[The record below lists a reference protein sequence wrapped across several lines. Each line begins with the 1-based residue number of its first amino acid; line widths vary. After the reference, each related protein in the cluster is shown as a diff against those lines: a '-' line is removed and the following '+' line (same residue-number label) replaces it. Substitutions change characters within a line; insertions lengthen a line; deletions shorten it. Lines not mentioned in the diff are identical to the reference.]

1 MDQQQL
7 KFQKMT
13 QTPVK
18 PLILRLAIPTILSM
32 LVTTFYNMADTYFVG
47 MLESN
52 SITGAVGVVFSMMSV
67 IQAVGF
73 FFGHG
78 SGNYVSREL
87 GKHRVKEAETMV
99 SVGFFTAFGAGA
111 LIAVFGL
118 LFLDPL
124 TRLLGATDTI
134 LPYAKAYLAP
144 ILCAAPFMCASLVLN
159 NQLRFQGNATYA
171 MVGIV
176 SGAVL
181 NIALDPLLIFVFD
194 MGIAGAAVATAI
206 SQLVSFCLLLVGVQ
220 KSDTLKVRLKNFTF
234 DFQYLKSIAN
244 GGTPSLFRQGIGSIA
259 AIALNRVAGGFVDH
273 DAVIAAFSVVQR
285 IMMFA
290 ASAFIGFGQGFQPV
304 CGFNWGAKRYDRVK
318 EAFWFSTIVSMVF
331 MALFSIVGFLL
342 SGELIALFRDE
353 AHVIEIGTKA
363 LRAQLYVFPLM
374 GWVFLSNMMLQT
386 IGRVFKASILA
397 AARQGLAFIP
407 VVLILPYFFGL
418 EGLVWA
424 QAVADV
430 CAFLIALPIQI
441 SVLRE
446 MERYMKEETIEPK
459 GA

>member
-18 PLILRLAIPTILSM
+18 PLILKLAIPTILSM

-87 GKHRVKEAETMV
+87 GKHRIKEAETMV
-99 SVGFFTAFGAGA
+99 SVGFFTSFAAGL
-111 LIAVFGL
+111 LICVSGL

-124 TRLLGATDTI
+124 TRLLGATETI
-134 LPYAKAYLAP
+134 LPYAKAYMAP
-144 ILCAAPFMCASLVLN
+144 LLLSAPFMCASLVLN

-194 MGIAGAAVATAI
+194 MGIAGAAWATAI
-206 SQLVSFCLLLVGVQ
+206 SQIVSFGLLLIGVQ
-220 KSDTLKVRLKNFTF
+220 KSDTLKVRVKNFTF
-234 DFQYLKSIAN
+234 DVSYLKSIAN
-244 GGTPSLFRQGIGSIA
+244 GGTPSLCRQGIGSIA
-259 AIALNRVAGGFVDH
+259 SIALNRVAGGFANQ

-318 EAFWFSTIVSMVF
+318 ESFWFCVRVSAVAMAVF
-331 MALFSIVGFLL
+331 SLAGCLF

-353 AHVIEIGTKA
+353 ENVIQIGTQA

-374 GWVFLSNMMLQT
+374 SWVFLSNMMLQT

-397 AARQGLAFIP
+397 AARQGLAFLP
-407 VVLILPYFFGL
+407 VVLILPYFFEL

-446 MERYMKEETIEPK
+446 MDKFEK
-459 GA
+459 GILFQTS

>member
-1 MDQQQL
+1 MNEQQ
-7 KFQKMT
+7 KKIEKMT

-18 PLILRLAIPTILSM
+18 PLILKLAIPTILSM
-32 LVTTFYNMADTYFVG
+32 LVTTFYNMADTFFVG
-47 MLESN
+47 QLQSN
-52 SITGAVGVVFSMMSV
+52 SITGAVGVSFSAMSV
-67 IQAVGF
+67 IQAIGF

-78 SGNYVSREL
+78 SGNFVSREL
-87 GKHRVKEAETMV
+87 GKQRVKEAETMV
-99 SVGFFTAFGAGA
+99 SVGFFTALGAGS
-111 LIAVFGL
+111 LIAVLGL

-124 TRLLGATDTI
+124 TRLLGATETI

-144 ILCAAPFMCASLVLN
+144 ILCSAPFMCASLVLN

-194 MGIAGAAVATAI
+194 MGIAGASVATAI
-206 SQLVSFCLLLVGVQ
+206 SQCVSFGLLLIGVQ
-220 KSDTLKVRLKNFTF
+220 KSDTLKVRFSNFTLKGG
-234 DFQYLKSIAN
+234 YLKQIAN

-259 AIALNRVAGGFVDH
+259 TACLNNMAGGYG
-273 DAVIAAFSVVQR
+273 DAAVAAFSVVQR

-290 ASAFIGFGQGFQPV
+290 ASALIGFGQGFQPV

-318 EAFWFSTIVSMVF
+318 EAFWFCIRVSVIAMVI
-331 MALFSIVGFLL
+331 LGVVGFF
-342 SGELIALFRDE
+342 SAPWLISVFRDE
-353 AHVIEIGTKA
+353 SEVIEIGTRA
-363 LRAQLYVFPLM
+363 LRAQLVVFPCM

-397 AARQGLAFIP
+397 TARQGLAFIP
-407 VVLILPYFFGL
+407 VVFLLDWIFGL

-424 QAVADV
+424 QGVADV

-446 MERYMKEETIEPK
+446 MEGYMKQQREE
-459 GA
+459 AHA

>member
-1 MDQQQL
+1 MDQQQK
-7 KFQKMT
+7 KFEKMT

-18 PLILRLAIPTILSM
+18 PLILKLAIPTILSM

-47 MLESN
+47 RLESN

-87 GKHRVKEAETMV
+87 GKHRIKEAETMV
-99 SVGFFTAFGAGA
+99 SVGFFTAMAAGA
-111 LIAVFGL
+111 LIGGLGL

-144 ILCAAPFMCASLVLN
+144 ILCAAPFMCSSLVLN

-206 SQLVSFCLLLVGVQ
+206 SQVVSFCLLLIGVQ

-234 DFQYLKSIAN
+234 DFSYIKNIAN

-259 AIALNRVAGGFVDH
+259 SIALNRVAGGFVNE

-290 ASAFIGFGQGFQPV
+290 ASTFIGFGQGFQPV

-318 EAFWFSTIVSMVF
+318 ESFWFCVRVSAVA
-331 MALFSIVGFLL
+331 MALFSLVGCLF

-353 AHVIEIGTKA
+353 PHVIEIGTQA

-374 GWVFLSNMMLQT
+374 SWVFLSNMMLQT

-397 AARQGLAFIP
+397 AARQGLAFLP
-407 VVLILPYFFGL
+407 MVLILPYFFELG
-418 EGLVWA
+418 GLVWA
-424 QAVADV
+424 QAAADV

-446 MERYMKEETIEPK
+446 MDKFEK
-459 GA
+459 GILFQTS

>member
-1 MDQQQL
+1 MNHQED
-7 KFQKMT
+7 KRVRMT
-13 QTPVK
+13 TAPVG
-18 PLILRLAIPTILSM
+18 RLVCSLALPTIASM
-32 LVTTFYNMADTYFVG
+32 LVTALYNTADTYFVG
-47 MLESN
+47 QLNNN
-52 SITGAVGVVFSMMSV
+52 SASGAVGVVFSLMAI

-181 NIALDPLLIFVFD
+181 NIALDPLLIFTFE

-206 SQLVSFCLLLVGVQ
+206 SQLVSFGLLLIGVQ

-234 DFQYLKSIAN
+234 DFQYFKSIAN

-259 AIALNRVAGGFVDH
+259 AIALNRVAGGFMDH

-290 ASAFIGFGQGFQPV
+290 ASTFIGFGQGFQPV

-318 EAFWFSTIVSMVF
+318 EAFWFSTIVSMTF
-331 MALFSIVGFLL
+331 MALFSVVGFLL

-397 AARQGLAFIP
+397 AARQGLAFLP

-446 MERYMKEETIEPK
+446 IEGYMKEKKI
-459 GA
+459 